1 VDFKTWLVNDILV
14 KVDRMS
20 MASSLETRAPL
31 LDHKVVEFAASVS
44 PEWKYRGRTSKYLL
58 KRYLDGKVPASG
70 VHRPKQGFEI
80 PVAAWLRGDLR
91 EMAWDLLLSPRALG
105 RGYVRPER
113 VRALWERHQRG
124 AGNHASVLWAL
135 LMLELW
141 HRTFID
147 GAPGA

>member
-1 VDFKTWLVNDILV
+1 
-14 KVDRMS
+14 
-20 MASSLETRAPL
+20 
-31 LDHKVVEFAASVS
+31 EFAASVS

-58 KRYLDGKVPASG
+58 KRHLDGKVPASA

-80 PVAAWLRGDLR
+80 PVAAW
-91 EMAWDLLLSPRALG
+91 ALLLSPRALG
-105 RGYVRPER
+105 RGYVRGER

-147 GAPGA
+147 GAAGTAAR